1 MSEVK
6 QDRDAAPVTG
16 PGTSEGASSGARG
29 SVPEEAGVSR
39 GRPGRRSVAERKS
52 AVLALLSGKAS
63 VDQLARRYGVL
74 PETVEKWREQALSGM
89 DEVLLRGDAAT
100 PREREL
106 ERELGEVK
114 KALSTLAVDHALAM
128 QAVKEWKEA
137 SRPTR
142 PARSRR

>member
-1 MSEVK
+1 MTEKTREHETEPSARPA
-6 QDRDAAPVTG
+6 D
-16 PGTSEGASSGARG
+16 PGTPAGHRGAVAG
-29 SVPEEAGVSR
+29 ETGVSR
-39 GRPGRRSVAERKS
+39 GRPGRRSIGERKA
-52 AVLALLSGKAS
+52 AVLELLSGKAS

-74 PETVEKWREQALSGM
+74 SETVEKWREQALAGM
-89 DEVLLRGDAAT
+89 EEVLLRGDAAT

-106 ERELGEVK
+106 EHEVGRLK
-114 KALSTLAVDHALAM
+114 AALAAISVEHALSM

>member
-1 MSEVK
+1 VSEVK
-6 QDRDAAPVTG
+6 QERESVSAPETRAEV
-16 PGTSEGASSGARG
+16 
-29 SVPEEAGVSR
+29 VR
-39 GRPGRRSVAERKS
+39 GRPGRRTVSERKE

-63 VDQLARRYGVL
+63 VDQLARKYGVL
-74 PETVEKWREQALSGM
+74 PETVEKWREQAVAGIE
-89 DEVLLRGDAAT
+89 EVLLRGDVAT

-106 ERELGEVK
+106 ERELSEVK

>member
-6 QDRDAAPVTG
+6 QEREP
-16 PGTSEGASSGARG
+16 EGA
-29 SVPEEAGVSR
+29 PETSAEVVR
-39 GRPGRRSVAERKS
+39 GRPGRRTVAERKE
-52 AVLALLSGKAS
+52 AVLALLAGKAS
-63 VDQLARRYGVL
+63 VDQLARKYGVL
-74 PETVEKWREQALSGM
+74 PETVEKWREQAVAGIE
-89 DEVLLRGDAAT
+89 EVLLRGDTAT